1 MDHYNNQL
9 NLIFLI
15 EFGKK
20 LNIFSIDND
29 IILIERVKDNLKYE
43 IRKQIEKADKYLI
56 L

>member
-9 NLIFLI
+9 NLIFE